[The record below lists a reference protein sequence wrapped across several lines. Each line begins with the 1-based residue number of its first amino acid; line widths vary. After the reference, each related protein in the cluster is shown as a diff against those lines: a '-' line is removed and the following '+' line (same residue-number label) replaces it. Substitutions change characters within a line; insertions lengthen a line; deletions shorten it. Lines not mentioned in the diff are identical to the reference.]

1 MLFPPDWKVNSVRAG
16 YVVLIYHFIYIYYF
30 LDEHLAHD
38 KI

>member
-1 MLFPPDWKVNSVRAG
+1 MLSPPDWKVNSVRAG
-16 YVVLIYHFIYIYYF
+16 YVLIYHFIYIYYF